1 LGKRNGR
8 ATTPLPLLAS
18 ASCPST
24 PASVAGTVM
33 TSLLKPSWLRASVW
47 GEFCQ
52 KYQRPDGSFACS
64 HSGCLRPADT
74 VDHIKPRSHSDFTEL
89 RSYID
94 EDGRKRRQ
102 SNPAAAHALE
112 NLQPMCRSHNS
123 SKGARPDAYWA
134 QDLYFDRPL
143 NAEKL
148 RASQRDFIYLRM
160 REAGPQMI
168 GRFNQINGKLL
179 SFFQVTGAGKTL
191 GKFALPFGI
200 NHGLLAAA
208 DHHKPPRI
216 DRVLIVVKEQALRR
230 QITQELLVEPV
241 QHGIVAKPPVVKEA
255 TTSDELLAY
264 SKAPGVQFVVT
275 CAQQLWPR
283 ENSAIAASRREL
295 FNAFPCIV
303 FDEMHFA
310 TEHIRQVVH
319 QATNSLVFGLTAS
332 PIDGAGELLEDMVC
346 VSTYGYREACAN
358 DNSMKSLG
366 AAIDRPQGDGIA
378 PNFDDL
384 IEEVLPK
391 EVEGLDGVTI
401 VRGAEGPGSYSLA
414 SAINVANAVIER
426 LDRLDRM
433 QLTGQPSPHRRLHS
447 PNIEI
452 VTASLSYPSHAILR
466 CKDIPTAKFL
476 ADYLNEKLE
485 ADRARYP
492 QENGWR
498 AAVAHSTH
506 DGERA
511 PLDEETHPW
520 FWSKRNGGK
529 ISAESARILVV
540 SQMAC
545 EGINN
550 KFCNVVAW
558 AHVPN
563 TTRKIVQANGR
574 AFRALFEV
582 HGNELVVPHGHL
594 DRAYIL
600 THFNWG
606 KGATKAD
613 RQGQLVAALRFFNNP
628 DSLEGLITFD
638 DWLKNGDEIQHV
650 DIEDPAVGIGIYD
663 LLKIVSYLANSKRN
677 GSRVSLRDIY
687 DMVGAKGGKRQDAVR
702 EIAQGLN
709 SGNPEIVT
717 KVQRRFG
724 RLTEVFPIGPIAT
737 LEKVD
742 VGLDGEKSV
751 EYITS
756 LQNTESLLKQYEGN
770 QEELRKVCSALTP
783 LIRGNYFK
791 PQEVSMQQ
799 TITDVIRSIA
809 ARVIDNMDL
818 HTHQERVYSEC
829 AGAARIML
837 SVPEDEVLG
846 KESRFNIPAVILMFQ
861 DQGTQGKIAGH
872 VIRTLFDD
880 GFISEEGYLLGIEDL
895 ARAVQ
900 EEEVTNDF

>member
-1 LGKRNGR
+1 
-8 ATTPLPLLAS
+8 
-18 ASCPST
+18 
-24 PASVAGTVM
+24 M
-33 TSLLKPSWLRASVW
+33 TSLLKPSWLKAAVW

-52 KYQRPDGSFACS
+52 KYQRPDGSFPCS
-64 HSGCLRPADT
+64 HPGCLRQADT
-74 VDHIKPRSHSDFTEL
+74 VDHIKPRSHPDFTEL
-89 RSYID
+89 RDYID
-94 EDGRKRRQ
+94 ESGRKHRQ
-102 SNPAAAHALE
+102 SNPAAAHTLE

-123 SKGARPDAYWA
+123 GKGARPDAYWA
-134 QDLYFDRPL
+134 QDVYFDRPL
-143 NAEKL
+143 NADKL
-148 RASQRDFIYLRM
+148 RASQRDYIYLRM

-168 GRFNQINGKLL
+168 GRFNQVNGKLL

-200 NHGLLAAA
+200 NHGLLDAA

-216 DRVLIVVKEQALRR
+216 DRVLVLVKEEALRR
-230 QITQELLVEPV
+230 QITQELQTEPV
-241 QHGIVAKPPVVKEA
+241 LHGIVSKPPIVKEA

-264 SKAPGVQFVVT
+264 SKAPGVHFVVT
-275 CAQQLWPR
+275 CAHQLWPR
-283 ENSAIAASRREL
+283 ENSAITASRREL

-378 PNFDDL
+378 PTFDDL

-401 VRGAEGPGSYSLA
+401 VRGEEGPGQYSLA
-414 SAINVANAVIER
+414 SAINVANAVVER

-447 PNIEI
+447 PNVEV

-476 ADYLNEKLE
+476 ADYLNEKLG
-485 ADRARYP
+485 ADRVRYP
-492 QENGWR
+492 AENGWR

-506 DGERA
+506 DGARA
-511 PLDEETHPW
+511 PLSEEEHPW

-529 ISAESARILVV
+529 LSADAARILVV

-558 AHVPN
+558 AHIPN
-563 TTRKIVQANGR
+563 TIRKIVQANGR
-574 AFRALFEV
+574 AFRALFEML
-582 HGNELVVPHGHL
+582 GQELIVPHAHL

-600 THFNWG
+600 SHFNWG
-606 KGATKAD
+606 TGATKAE
-613 RQGQLVAALRFFNNP
+613 RQKQLVAALRFFNNP
-628 DSLEGLITFD
+628 DSLEGIISFD
-638 DWLKNGDEIQHV
+638 DWLKNGDEIKWI
-650 DIEDPAVGIGIYD
+650 DLEDPAVGIGIYD
-663 LLKIVSYLANSKRN
+663 LQKIVAYLANSKRN
-677 GSRVSLRDIY
+677 GSRVSMRDVY
-687 DMVGAKGGKRQDAVR
+687 DMVGAKGGKRQDAIRDIV
-702 EIAQGLN
+702 QGLN
-709 SGNPEIVT
+709 SGNAEIVT

-724 RLTEVFPIGPIAT
+724 RLTEVFPLGPIAT

-742 VGLDGEKSV
+742 VGLDEEKSA

-756 LQNTESLLKQYEGN
+756 LQGTESLLKHYEHN
-770 QEELRKVCSALTP
+770 SEELRQLCATLAP

-791 PQEVSMQQ
+791 PQEVQMQQ
-799 TITDVIRSIA
+799 TITDVIRGIA
-809 ARVIDNMDL
+809 ARIIESMDL
-818 HTHQERVYSEC
+818 YTHKGHVHKEC
-829 AGAARIML
+829 YRAARIML
-837 SVPEDEVLG
+837 GVPGDEVLG
-846 KESRFNIPAVILMFQ
+846 KDSRFNIPAVILIFQ
-861 DQGTQGKIAGH
+861 DQVTQGKIAGH
-872 VIRTLFDD
+872 VIRTLFDA
-880 GFISEEGYLLGIEDL
+880 GFIPEEGYLLGIEDL
-895 ARAVQ
+895 ARAAQ
-900 EEEVTNDF
+900 KEEGVNDL

>member
-1 LGKRNGR
+1 MLN
-8 ATTPLPLLAS
+8 
-18 ASCPST
+18 
-24 PASVAGTVM
+24 
-33 TSLLKPSWLRASVW
+33 KPSWLKAAVW
-47 GEFCQ
+47 GEFCL
-52 KYQRPDGSFACS
+52 KYQHADGSFPCS
-64 HSGCLRPADT
+64 HPGCRRKADT
-74 VDHIKPRSHSDFTEL
+74 VDHIKPRSHPDFTEL
-89 RSYID
+89 CTYVTDS
-94 EDGRKRRQ
+94 GHKRRQ
-102 SNPAAAHALE
+102 ANPAAAHALE
-112 NLQPMCRSHNS
+112 NLQPMCRGHNS
-123 SKGARPDAYWA
+123 GKGTRPDAYWSEEF
-134 QDLYFDRPL
+134 YFDRPL
-143 NAEKL
+143 NAEQL

-200 NHGLLAAA
+200 NHGLLDAS

-216 DRVLIVVKEQALRR
+216 DRVLIVVKERALRR
-230 QITQELLVEPV
+230 QITQELQVEPV
-241 QHGIVAKPPVVKEA
+241 QHGIVSKPPVVKEA
-255 TTSDELLAY
+255 TSSDELLAY
-264 SKAPGVQFVVT
+264 SKAPGVHFVVT

-295 FNAFPCIV
+295 FNAFPCII

-332 PIDGAGELLEDMVC
+332 PIDGAGDLLEDMVC

-378 PNFDDL
+378 PTFDDL

-391 EVEGLDGVTI
+391 EVEGLDGVTL
-401 VRGAEGPGSYSLA
+401 VRGTEGPGSYSLA
-414 SAINVANAVIER
+414 SAINVANAVVER

-433 QLTGQPSPHRRLHS
+433 QLTGLPSPHRRLHS
-447 PNIEI
+447 PNIKV

-476 ADYLNEKLE
+476 ADYLNEKLD
-485 ADRARYP
+485 ADRLRYP
-492 QENGWR
+492 LKNGWR

-506 DGERA
+506 EGEDA

-529 ISAESARILVV
+529 ISQEAARILVV

-550 KFCNVVAW
+550 KFCNVVGW
-558 AHVPN
+558 AHIPN
-563 TTRKIVQANGR
+563 TLRKTVQAQGR
-574 AFRALFEV
+574 AFRAFFEV
-582 HGNELVVPHGHL
+582 RGSELLVPHSHL

-600 THFNWG
+600 SHFNWG
-606 KGATKAD
+606 RGSTKAE
-613 RQGQLVAALRFFNNP
+613 RQNQIVAALRFFNNP
-628 DSLEGLITFD
+628 DSLEGIVTFD
-638 DWLKNGDEIQHV
+638 DWLKNGDEIPWI
-650 DIEDPAVGIGIYD
+650 DLDDPAVGVGVYD
-663 LLKIVSYLANSKRN
+663 LLKIVAYLASSKRN
-677 GSRVSLRDIY
+677 GTRVSIREVYDI
-687 DMVGAKGGKRQDAVR
+687 VGAKGSKRQDAVR
-702 EIAQGLN
+702 EVTQGLN
-709 SGNPEIVT
+709 SGDIGIVA
-717 KVQRRFG
+717 KVQRRLG
-724 RLTEVFPIGPIAT
+724 RLTEVFPLGPIAT

-742 VGLDGEKSV
+742 VGLDGEKAV

-770 QEELRKVCSALTP
+770 EEDLRQVCAALAP

-791 PQEVSMQQ
+791 PQEVQMQQ

-809 ARVIDNMDL
+809 ARIIDNMDL
-818 HTHQERVYSEC
+818 HAYHERVHKQCYR
-829 AGAARIML
+829 AARIML
-837 SVPEDEVLG
+837 RVPKDEVLG
-846 KESRFNIPAVILMFQ
+846 KDSRFNIPAVILIFQ
-861 DQGTQGKIAGH
+861 DQGVQGKIAGH

-880 GFISEEGYLLGIEDL
+880 GFLSEEGYLLGIEDL
-895 ARAVQ
+895 ARATQ
-900 EEEVTNDF
+900 EEEGTDEL

>member
-1 LGKRNGR
+1 MLR
-8 ATTPLPLLAS
+8 
-18 ASCPST
+18 
-24 PASVAGTVM
+24 
-33 TSLLKPSWLRASVW
+33 KPSWLKAATW

-52 KYQRPDGSFACS
+52 KYQRSDGTFPCS
-64 HSGCLRPADT
+64 HPGCLRHADT

-89 RSYID
+89 REYID
-94 EDGRKRRQ
+94 EDGRKRHQ
-102 SNPAAAHALE
+102 ANPAAAHVLE

-123 SKGARPDAYWA
+123 GKGARPDTYWA
-134 QDLYFDRPL
+134 SDLYFDRPL
-143 NAEKL
+143 NAESL
-148 RASQRDFIYLRM
+148 RASQRDFIYMRM

-168 GRFNQINGKLL
+168 GRINQVNGKLL

-200 NHGLLAAA
+200 NHGLLSAA

-230 QITQELLVEPV
+230 QITEELRTEPV
-241 QHGIVAKPPVVKEA
+241 SLGIINTPPTVREA

-264 SKAPGVQFVVT
+264 SKQPGVHFVIT

-283 ENSAIAASRREL
+283 DNSAIAASRQEL

-366 AAIDRPQGDGIA
+366 KPIDNPQGDGIA
-378 PNFDDL
+378 PEFDDL

-391 EVEGLDGVTI
+391 EVDDLSGTTVIRGNEGSGQ
-401 VRGAEGPGSYSLA
+401 YSLA
-414 SAINVANAVIER
+414 SAVNVALAVIER
-426 LDRLDRM
+426 VDRLDRM
-433 QLTGQPSPHRRLHS
+433 SLTGQPSPHRRLHS
-447 PNIEI
+447 PGIET
-452 VTASLSYPSHAILR
+452 VTASLVYPSHAILR

-476 ADYLNEKLE
+476 AEYLNQKLE
-485 ADRARYP
+485 ADRSRYP
-492 QENGWR
+492 LEQGWR

-511 PLDEETHPW
+511 PLDEEAHPW
-520 FWSKRNGGK
+520 FWSKRNGGRL
-529 ISAESARILVV
+529 SADAARILVV

-558 AHVPN
+558 AHVPA

-574 AFRALFEV
+574 AFRALFEKR
-582 HGNELVVPHGHL
+582 GAELVVPHAHL

-606 KGATKAD
+606 RGNRKAD
-613 RQGQLVAALRFFNNP
+613 RQEALIRALRFFNNP

-638 DWLKNGDEIQHV
+638 DWLANGDEIQHV
-650 DIEDPAVGIGIYD
+650 DIEDPSAGIGIYD
-663 LLKIVSYLANSKRN
+663 LQKIVSYLAQAQRN
-677 GSRVSLRDIY
+677 GSRISLRDVY
-687 DMVGAKGGKRQDAVR
+687 DIVGAKGEKRQAAVR
-702 EIAQGLN
+702 EVVQGLDA
-709 SGNPEIVT
+709 GNPEVVA

-724 RLTEVFPIGPIAT
+724 RLTEVFPVGPIAT

-742 VGLDGEKSV
+742 VEFDEGDRAV
-751 EYITS
+751 DYITS
-756 LQNTESLLKQYEGN
+756 LQNTDSLLKQYEGN
-770 QEELRKVCSALTP
+770 QEELQKVCMTLAP
-783 LIRGNYFK
+783 LIRGNYFR
-791 PQEVSMQQ
+791 PQEVAMQQ

-809 ARVIDNMDL
+809 GRIIDNMSL
-818 HTHQERVYSEC
+818 HTHSDRVYQEC
-829 AGAARIML
+829 NRAARIML
-837 SVPEDEVLG
+837 SVPKGEKLSKD
-846 KESRFNIPAVILMFQ
+846 SRYNIPAVILYFQ
-861 DQGTQGKIAGH
+861 ESSVQGKIAGH
-872 VIRTLFDD
+872 VIRVLYDN
-880 GFISEEGYLLGIEDL
+880 GFVPEEGYLLGIEDL
-895 ARAVQ
+895 ARNSQ
-900 EEEVTNDF
+900 EDGDDI